1 MISSQRKMTADNAV
15 YGVWLQL
22 VMGEG
27 SRKVPLLLDYFG
39 SCQAVYE
46 SDDIERRLSGLL
58 VSGEMKK
65 MEETSLDQAEEI
77 IEACARLRY
86 RVLTPD
92 DAAYPSRLRNIF
104 DYPAALYI
112 SGEWP
117 SIDDEVCIAMV
128 GTRRASRYGYDTA
141 MNIARD
147 LSACGAIVV
156 SGCARGI
163 DTAAHQGA
171 LIGGGKTMGVL
182 GCGINTRYN
191 MQNEGLRQVISA
203 SGAIISEFPPGAP
216 PLNYHFP
223 IRNRLISALTLGVV
237 VVEAGDRSG
246 SLITANLAL
255 EQGRDVFAVPGQVS
269 SPMAKGVN
277 RLIFDGAKPIEDAY
291 GVLEDYVVQFPHKI
305 HLEYFGRNRRVHDR
319 GVRPKWEREQVEKR
333 KSHPAAVGSVLSAQG
348 VKPRLT
354 EMEAAADRM
363 PEPAKNAP
371 VGMSE
376 NAMKVMRVLSSTP
389 KQPEDIAAE
398 SGVPAAELMKCLTE
412 LELYGKVRI
421 LPGKRYTGI
430 K

>member
-1 MISSQRKMTADNAV
+1 MGSSKREMVSEHAV

-39 SCQAVYE
+39 SCRAVYE
-46 SDDIERRLSGLL
+46 ADEIERRLSGLL
-58 VSGEMKK
+58 VPGEIKK
-65 MEETSLDQAEEI
+65 MEETPLDQASEI
-77 IEACARLRY
+77 VDACVRLHY
-86 RVLTPD
+86 QILTPD
-92 DAAYPSRLRNIF
+92 DAAYPGRLRNIA

-117 SIDDEVCIAMV
+117 AIDDEVCIAMV

-147 LSACGAIVV
+147 LAACGAIVV

-182 GCGINTRYN
+182 GCGINTPYN

-277 RLIFDGAKPIEDAY
+277 KLIFDGAKPIEDAY

-305 HLEYFGRNRRVHDR
+305 HLEYFGRNVRVYDR
-319 GVRPKWEREQVEKR
+319 GVRPKWEREPVEKQ
-333 KSHPAAVGSVLSAQG
+333 KKPPASVRSIPSDQA

-363 PEPAKNAP
+363 PEPENNAP

-376 NAMKVMRVLSSTP
+376 NAVKVMRVLSGTP
-389 KQPEDIAAE
+389 KPPEDIAAE